1 MNEHHIAVQAI
12 LAAREGLT
20 GDKQAAHYIE
30 SARRDS
36 RAYLAGDERESA
48 NSARLLYRIGMLEAA
63 LRQVCHAYAC
73 VVEPADVPVG
83 EASELDP
90 AELDA
95 FLRETNDAWADEK
108 HVERMEAAHG

>member
-1 MNEHHIAVQAI
+1 MNEHHIAVEAI

-20 GDKQAAHYIE
+20 GDAQAAHYIE

-90 AELDA
+90 TELDA
-95 FLRETNDAWADEK
+95 FLRETADAWASERE
-108 HVERMEAAHG
+108 VERSLV